1 MALFEMVLVFTEIEQ
16 VLFKLAKGRLQLD
29 NELSD
34 MRARFEKEKEAVRHH
49 IIKTFNVQPPSVP

>member
-1 MALFEMVLVFTEIEQ
+1 MVLVFTEIEQ